1 MTWRDTLE
9 GLKQELTEV
18 RTQRQRRVEEEDA
31 GLQKERDDLSRMAKD
46 LGVDELLA
54 EMNATLLDGKGEI
67 ETIIGWESNDG
78 DPDLDGVISMNGD
91 EPDDDDEDTDV
102 ITTILS
108 WEEGGEMEIAV
119 DLGLSDEGIYLQINE
134 IEIRPERDALE
145 QGLIVAFRDELDLSK
160 FGYSDQ
166 KSNGKRPGNRARQGR
181 VRSRRLSVDRRL
193 FCRL

>member
-67 ETIIGWESNDG
+67 QTIIGWESDDG
-78 DPDLDGVISMNGD
+78 DTDLDGVISMNGD
-91 EPDDDDEDTDV
+91 EPNDDDEDTDV

-145 QGLIVAFRDELDLSK
+145 QGLIVAFRDELDL
-160 FGYSDQ
+160 
-166 KSNGKRPGNRARQGR
+166 
-181 VRSRRLSVDRRL
+181 
-193 FCRL
+193 

>member
-31 GLQKERDDLSRMAKD
+31 GLQKERDDLSGMAKD

-67 ETIIGWESNDG
+67 QTIIGWESDDG
-78 DPDLDGVISMNGD
+78 DPDLEGVISMNGD

-145 QGLIVAFRDELDLSK
+145 QGLIVAFRDELDL
-160 FGYSDQ
+160 
-166 KSNGKRPGNRARQGR
+166 
-181 VRSRRLSVDRRL
+181 
-193 FCRL
+193 

>member
-67 ETIIGWESNDG
+67 QTIIGWESDDC
-78 DPDLDGVISMNGD
+78 DPDLEGVIIMNGY

-145 QGLIVAFRDELDLSK
+145 QGLIVAFRDELDL
-160 FGYSDQ
+160 
-166 KSNGKRPGNRARQGR
+166 
-181 VRSRRLSVDRRL
+181 
-193 FCRL
+193 

>member
-1 MTWRDTLE
+1 MTWRDTFE

-31 GLQKERDDLSRMAKD
+31 GLQKERDDLYRMAKD

-67 ETIIGWESNDG
+67 QTIIGWESDDG
-78 DPDLDGVISMNGD
+78 DPDLEGVISMNGD

-145 QGLIVAFRDELDLSK
+145 QGLIVAFRDELDL
-160 FGYSDQ
+160 
-166 KSNGKRPGNRARQGR
+166 
-181 VRSRRLSVDRRL
+181 
-193 FCRL
+193 

>member
-18 RTQRQRRVEEEDA
+18 RPQRQHRVEEEDA

-67 ETIIGWESNDG
+67 QTIIGWESDDG

-145 QGLIVAFRDELDLSK
+145 QGLIVAFRDELDL
-160 FGYSDQ
+160 
-166 KSNGKRPGNRARQGR
+166 
-181 VRSRRLSVDRRL
+181 
-193 FCRL
+193 

>member
-18 RTQRQRRVEEEDA
+18 RSQRQRRVEEEDA
-31 GLQKERDDLSRMAKD
+31 GLQKERDDLSRMAND

-67 ETIIGWESNDG
+67 QTIIGWESDDG
-78 DPDLDGVISMNGD
+78 DPDLEGVISMNGD

-145 QGLIVAFRDELDLSK
+145 QGLIVAFRDELDL
-160 FGYSDQ
+160 
-166 KSNGKRPGNRARQGR
+166 
-181 VRSRRLSVDRRL
+181 
-193 FCRL
+193 

>member
-67 ETIIGWESNDG
+67 QTIIGWESDDG

-145 QGLIVAFRDELDLSK
+145 QGLIVAFRDELDL
-160 FGYSDQ
+160 
-166 KSNGKRPGNRARQGR
+166 
-181 VRSRRLSVDRRL
+181 
-193 FCRL
+193 

>member
-9 GLKQELTEV
+9 GLKQELIEV

-31 GLQKERDDLSRMAKD
+31 GLQKERDDLSSMAKD

-67 ETIIGWESNDG
+67 QTIIGWESDDG

-91 EPDDDDEDTDV
+91 EPDDDDEDTEV

-108 WEEGGEMEIAV
+108 WEESGEMEIAV

-134 IEIRPERDALE
+134 IEIRPERDALD
-145 QGLIVAFRDELDLSK
+145 QGLIVVFRVELDL
-160 FGYSDQ
+160 
-166 KSNGKRPGNRARQGR
+166 
-181 VRSRRLSVDRRL
+181 
-193 FCRL
+193 

>member
-31 GLQKERDDLSRMAKD
+31 DLQKERDDLSRMAKD

-67 ETIIGWESNDG
+67 QTIIGWESDDG
-78 DPDLDGVISMNGD
+78 DPDLEGVISMNGD

-108 WEEGGEMEIAV
+108 WEESGEMEIAV

-145 QGLIVAFRDELDLSK
+145 QGLIVAFRDELDL
-160 FGYSDQ
+160 
-166 KSNGKRPGNRARQGR
+166 
-181 VRSRRLSVDRRL
+181 
-193 FCRL
+193 

>member
-67 ETIIGWESNDG
+67 QTIIGWESDDG
-78 DPDLDGVISMNGD
+78 DPDLEGVISMNGD

-102 ITTILS
+102 VTTILS

-145 QGLIVAFRDELDLSK
+145 QGLIVAFRDELDL
-160 FGYSDQ
+160 
-166 KSNGKRPGNRARQGR
+166 
-181 VRSRRLSVDRRL
+181 
-193 FCRL
+193 

>member
-31 GLQKERDDLSRMAKD
+31 GLQKERDDLSLMAKD

-67 ETIIGWESNDG
+67 QTIIGWESDDG

-91 EPDDDDEDTDV
+91 EPDDDGEDTDV

-145 QGLIVAFRDELDLSK
+145 QGLIVAFRDELDL
-160 FGYSDQ
+160 
-166 KSNGKRPGNRARQGR
+166 
-181 VRSRRLSVDRRL
+181 
-193 FCRL
+193 